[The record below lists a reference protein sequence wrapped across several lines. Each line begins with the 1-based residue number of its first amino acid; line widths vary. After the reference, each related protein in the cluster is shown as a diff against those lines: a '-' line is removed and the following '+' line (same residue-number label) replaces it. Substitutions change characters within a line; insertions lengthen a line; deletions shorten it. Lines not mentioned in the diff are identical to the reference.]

1 MRRETEFGLT
11 VSSVPASFS
20 QNPLLLSPFSSP
32 LWSNPGFVSV
42 FVPPLCVSAKYP
54 PCVDVAGLGNE
65 KLKLHVRQRRAPP
78 LLLFFLALSLSFFF
92 RRLLLAN
99 VDRKEEKR
107 KR

>member
-1 MRRETEFGLT
+1 MWVRGVFH
-11 VSSVPASFS
+11 PSFL
-20 QNPLLLSPFSSP
+20 QPEPTAPFFLLLSSVVQSWIF
-32 LWSNPGFVSV
+32 LSV

-65 KLKLHVRQRRAPP
+65 KLKLHVRRRRAPP
-78 LLLFFLALSLSFFF
+78 LLFSFSLSLFFFF